1 MRNYVDK
8 YGFYHDRVVSEDK
21 EPSSNN
27 PAIYT
32 AYAKLLGLPVDRGL
46 VADAVR
52 ASRTRNHIESLQ
64 FSQNRLPNQT
74 TPPMSRDEIIGL
86 ASLGLLDYYALA
98 NSGFVFHYEPEA
110 NTEKHL
116 SFKGALKAIKA
127 LWAIRNKHR
136 NEVWKGKHYDG
147 YTLAFR
153 LSAADRYYVK
163 TMYNKKPT
171 ILETIA
177 FHSSALFTS
186 LQRSKGTKGV
196 VSAKNIIYLQLN
208 DMQMYS
214 HPAMKLMNL
223 KNQFDEYFEK
233 GHIFREAV

>member
-8 YGFYHDRVVSEDK
+8 YGFYHDKTVSEDK

-32 AYAKLLGLPVDRGL
+32 AYAKMIGLPVDMGL

-64 FSQNRLPNQT
+64 FSQNRLPNQPN
-74 TPPMSRDEIIGL
+74 PPISRDEIIGL
-86 ASLGLLDYYALA
+86 ASLKLLDYYALA
-98 NSGFVFHYEPEA
+98 NSGFVFHYDPEA

-127 LWAIRNKHR
+127 LWAIRNEHR
-136 NEVWKGKHYDG
+136 NTVWKEKIYDG

-153 LSAADRYYVK
+153 LSAADRYYIK

-177 FHSSALFTS
+177 FHSSALFTA
-186 LQRSKGTKGV
+186 LQRSSGTKGV
-196 VSAKNIIYLQLN
+196 VSAKNIIFLQLT
-208 DMQMYS
+208 DMKMYN
-214 HPAMKLMNL
+214 HPAMKLMDL
-223 KNQFDEYFEK
+223 AEQFDEYFEK
-233 GHIFREAV
+233 GHIFRENV